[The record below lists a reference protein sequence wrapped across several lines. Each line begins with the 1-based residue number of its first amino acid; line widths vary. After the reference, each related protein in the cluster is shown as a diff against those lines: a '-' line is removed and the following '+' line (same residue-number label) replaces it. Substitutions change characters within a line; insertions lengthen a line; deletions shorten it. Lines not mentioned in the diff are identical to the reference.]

1 MNWRIL
7 NEPQRLQQRIY
18 RLIDGLCEPH
28 RQLDALYPSLEAAI
42 EDAIGWLQQSSINPL
57 EHPVGVEVAT
67 GTGIGARCAPQNP
80 CCAVRLCLSR
90 GSLKAADEQRS
101 LQRTR

>member
-28 RQLDALYPSLEAAI
+28 RQLDALYPTLEAAI
-42 EDAIGWLQQSSINPL
+42 ADPICLLQQTSINPL
-57 EHPVGVEVAT
+57 EHPVRVEVAT
-67 GTGIGARCAPQNP
+67 GTGDWRTLRPP
-80 CCAVRLCLSR
+80 EPLLCRS
-90 GSLKAADEQRS
+90 AAHQ
-101 LQRTR
+101 

>member
-1 MNWRIL
+1 MNWQIL
-7 NEPQRLQQRIY
+7 NQPNELQQRIY

-42 EDAIGWLQQSSINPL
+42 DDAIGWLQQSSINPL

-67 GTGIGARCAPQNP
+67 GTGDWRTLRSPEPLLCRS
-80 CCAVRLCLSR
+80 AVH
-90 GSLKAADEQRS
+90 Q
-101 LQRTR
+101 

>member
-42 EDAIGWLQQSSINPL
+42 EDVIGWLQQSSINPL

-67 GTGIGARCAPQNP
+67 GSGDWRTLRSPEPLLCRSAVPQ
-80 CCAVRLCLSR
+80 
-90 GSLKAADEQRS
+90 
-101 LQRTR
+101 

>member
-7 NEPQRLQQRIY
+7 NEPQRLQKRIY

-67 GTGIGARCAPQNP
+67 GTGDWRTLRSPEPLLCRS
-80 CCAVRLCLSR
+80 AVH
-90 GSLKAADEQRS
+90 Q
-101 LQRTR
+101 

>member
-57 EHPVGVEVAT
+57 DHPVGVEVAT
-67 GTGIGARCAPQNP
+67 GSGDWRTLRSPEPLLCRS
-80 CCAVRLCLSR
+80 AVH
-90 GSLKAADEQRS
+90 Q
-101 LQRTR
+101 